1 MWRRFLK
8 EFLAFSKWEQKGI
21 IILLSLIVIVILFQV
36 LYRPKPTLLL
46 TAPVQH
52 KIDEFE
58 SKIIEAEWQKNR
70 NADRGRYP
78 NTRSG
83 DNKFILFDFDPN
95 TATIADFQQMGFTRK
110 QADVIERYRLKGGV
124 FRSKSDFQKIFVVS
138 DDMFLRL
145 EPFIRINLPAK
156 DTSMRFP
163 QAYKPVF
170 LDINKA
176 DTAELVMLKGV
187 GAVIAKRI
195 VAYRDRLGGFVRN
208 EQLLEVFGIDSSR
221 YDGLRLQ
228 LKAPSPIVKI
238 KINSISFEELRKHP
252 YLTAYQ
258 ARSIIY
264 YRTKKG
270 GIIDIQELVTNK
282 IVTLECSN
290 KLKDYLDCSN

>member
-1 MWRRFLK
+1 MLRRFLK

-21 IILLSLIVIVILFQV
+21 IILLALIVIVVLFQV

-58 SKIIEAEWQKNR
+58 SKVIEMEWQKSR
-70 NADRGRYP
+70 TADRNRYP

-83 DNKFILFDFDPN
+83 GNKFILFDFDPN
-95 TATIADFQQMGFTRK
+95 TATVADFQQMGFTRK

-124 FRSKSDFQKIFVVS
+124 FRCKSDFQKIFVVS
-138 DDMFLRL
+138 EDMFLRL
-145 EPFIRINLPAK
+145 EPFIRSSK
-156 DTSMRFP
+156 
-163 QAYKPVF
+163 AYKPVC

-195 VAYRDRLGGFVRN
+195 VAYRDRLGGFVSN
-208 EQLLEVFGIDSSR
+208 EQLLEVFGVDSSR
-221 YDGLRLQ
+221 YEGLRLQ

-238 KINSISFEELRKHP
+238 KVNIISYEELRKHP

-258 ARSIIY
+258 ARNIIY

-270 GIIDIQELVTNK
+270 VIINIQELVTNK
-282 IVTLECSN
+282 IITPECSN

>member
-1 MWRRFLK
+1 MLRRFLK

-21 IILLSLIVIVILFQV
+21 IILLALIVIVALFQV
-36 LYRPKPTLLL
+36 LYRPKPTLHL

-58 SKIIEAEWQKNR
+58 SKVIEMEWQKGR
-70 NADRGRYP
+70 TADRSRYP

-83 DNKFILFDFDPN
+83 GNKFILFDFDPN
-95 TATIADFQQMGFTRK
+95 TATVADFQQMGFTRK

-124 FRSKSDFQKIFVVS
+124 FRCKSDFQKIFVVS
-138 DDMFLRL
+138 EDMFLRL
-145 EPFIRINLPAK
+145 EPFIRINFPAK
-156 DTSMRFP
+156 DTSIRFSK
-163 QAYKPVF
+163 AYKPVC

-195 VAYRDRLGGFVRN
+195 VAYRDRLGGFVSN
-208 EQLLEVFGIDSSR
+208 EQLLEVFGVDSSR
-221 YDGLRLQ
+221 YEGLRLQ

-238 KINSISFEELRKHP
+238 KVNSISYEELRKHP
-252 YLTAYQ
+252 YLTAYK
-258 ARSIIY
+258 ARNIIY

-270 GIIDIQELVTNK
+270 MIINIQELVINK
-282 IVTLECSN
+282 IITPECSN

>member
-1 MWRRFLK
+1 MLRRFLK

-21 IILLSLIVIVILFQV
+21 IILLALIVIVALFQV
-36 LYRPKPTLLL
+36 LYRPKPTLHL

-58 SKIIEAEWQKNR
+58 SKVIEMEWQKNR
-70 NADRGRYP
+70 TADRSKYP
-78 NTRSG
+78 NSRSG
-83 DNKFILFDFDPN
+83 GNKLILFDFDPN
-95 TATIADFQQMGFTRK
+95 TATVADFQQMGFTRK

-124 FRSKSDFQKIFVVS
+124 FRCKSDFQKIFVVS
-138 DDMFLRL
+138 KDMFLRL

-156 DTSMRFP
+156 DTSIRFSK
-163 QAYKPVF
+163 AYKPVC

-195 VAYRDRLGGFVRN
+195 VAYRDRLGGFVSN
-208 EQLLEVFGIDSSR
+208 EQLLEVFGVDSSR
-221 YDGLRLQ
+221 YEGLRLQ

-238 KINSISFEELRKHP
+238 KVNSISYEELRKHP

-258 ARSIIY
+258 ARNIIY

-270 GIIDIQELVTNK
+270 MIINIQELVTNK
-282 IVTLECSN
+282 IITPECSN

>member
-1 MWRRFLK
+1 MLRRFLK

-21 IILLSLIVIVILFQV
+21 IILLALIVIVALFQV
-36 LYRPKPTLLL
+36 LYRPKPTLHL

-58 SKIIEAEWQKNR
+58 SKVIEMEWQKSR
-70 NADRGRYP
+70 TADRSKYP
-78 NTRSG
+78 NSRSG
-83 DNKFILFDFDPN
+83 GNKLILFDFDPN
-95 TATIADFQQMGFTRK
+95 TATVADFQQMGFTRK

-124 FRSKSDFQKIFVVS
+124 FRCKSDFQKIFVVS
-138 DDMFLRL
+138 KDMFLRL
-145 EPFIRINLPAK
+145 EPFIHINLPAK
-156 DTSMRFP
+156 DTSIRFSK
-163 QAYKPVF
+163 AYKPVC

-195 VAYRDRLGGFVRN
+195 VAYRDRLGGFVSN
-208 EQLLEVFGIDSSR
+208 EQLLEVFGVDSSR
-221 YDGLRLQ
+221 YEGLRLQ

-238 KINSISFEELRKHP
+238 KVNSISYEELRKHP

-258 ARSIIY
+258 ARNIIY

-270 GIIDIQELVTNK
+270 MIINIQELVTNK
-282 IVTLECSN
+282 IITPECSN